1 MWIPKFLELLAEEI
15 EANDVFMGYKQ
26 LNFADPGGESTVRVF
41 FTAAAPEQ
49 GRLILRYRYPQ
60 DYILMQA
67 DLYVD
72 GRVVE
77 SYVKRFPLSRGI
89 LVAHR
94 LGGSGS
100 GLVRKLAKD
109 VADWAAY
116 VQE

>member
-1 MWIPKFLELLAEEI
+1 
-15 EANDVFMGYKQ
+15 MGYKQ

-41 FTAAAPEQ
+41 FLSPEPEQ
-49 GRLILRYRYPQ
+49 GRVVVRYRYPQ
-60 DYILMQA
+60 DYVLMQT
-67 DLYVD
+67 DLYKD

-77 SYVKRFPLSRGI
+77 SYVKRFPLSKGI
-89 LVAHR
+89 LVAQR

-100 GLVRKLAKD
+100 GLLKKLAKD